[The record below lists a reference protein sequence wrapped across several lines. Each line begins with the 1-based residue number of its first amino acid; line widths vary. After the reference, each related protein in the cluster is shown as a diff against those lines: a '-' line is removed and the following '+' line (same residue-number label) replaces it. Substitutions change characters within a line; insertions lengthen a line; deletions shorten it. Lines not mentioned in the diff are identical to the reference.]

1 MNVSHPLTF
10 HSGRLADQMTPVV
23 IIAGAV
29 FWTKRAEDQELSV
42 AEVFSAL
49 AIISLISSPISQ
61 LISCLPNAMASI
73 ACFDRIQEYLLEEEI
88 ESSCLESSGSHD
100 KTGFEERE
108 GGTSR
113 LPWSASIELTGMIPH
128 QSHSP
133 SSPAAVIL
141 KDGTYTPADSESP
154 ILQGISLTV
163 SRSSCVMIAG
173 PVGSG
178 KTTLLKV
185 ILGEK
190 PLSKGSVQ
198 VDRNQIAYCNQKPWL
213 RNISVRDNIVGP
225 NLFDD
230 LWFATVVRACALD
243 KDLSLLP
250 NGDQTLVGSGGV
262 ALSGGQ
268 KQRVV
273 SADGNPNRQPDA
285 QLSRLWLVQCT
296 HTRAFS
302 FSTMS

>member
-1 MNVSHPLTF
+1 MNVSYRLTF

-29 FWTKRAEDQELSV
+29 FWTKRTEDQELSV

-49 AIISLISSPISQ
+49 AIISLVSSPISQ

-88 ESSCLESSGSHD
+88 ESSCLESSRSHD
-100 KTGFEERE
+100 NIGFERRE

-113 LPWSASIELTGMIPH
+113 LTRSASIELTAMIPH

-133 SSPAAVIL
+133 SSPAAVIV
-141 KDGTYTPADSESP
+141 KDGLYTPADSESP
-154 ILQGISLTV
+154 ILQGINLSV
-163 SRSSCVMIAG
+163 SWSSCVMIAG

-178 KTTLLKV
+178 KTTLLKI

-198 VDRNQIAYCNQKPWL
+198 VDRNHIAYCNQKPWL

-225 NLFDD
+225 NHFDD

-273 SADGNPNRQPDA
+273 SADDSPNRQSDA